1 MTYQWTKTDAA
12 APERVL
18 LIGLDCG
25 DYDAE
30 ASMAELERLTD
41 TAGGL
46 VVGHTVQKRPAPEGA
61 TYIGS
66 GLVESLAEFCRQ
78 NEVDL
83 TVADGS
89 LTPVQ
94 ARNLERALGTAVIDR
109 TALILDIFAAR
120 ARSSEGKLQV
130 ELAQLQYR
138 LPRLGGQGNSLSR
151 LGGGIGTRGPGE
163 SKLESDRRHIRRRIT
178 ALQRELKTVQERRER
193 MHLRRQKNRALTVAL
208 VGYHSAF

>member
-1 MTYQWTKTDAA
+1 MAYQWTKTDAA

-130 ELAQLQYR
+130 ELASCNTGCLGWAGR
-138 LPRLGGQGNSLSR
+138 AIPCLDWAAVSAPAAPAKASWKATGATFAAGLLPCSGS
-151 LGGGIGTRGPGE
+151 
-163 SKLESDRRHIRRRIT
+163 
-178 ALQRELKTVQERRER
+178 
-193 MHLRRQKNRALTVAL
+193 
-208 VGYHSAF
+208 

>member
-1 MTYQWTKTDAA
+1 MAYQWTKTDAA

-66 GLVESLAEFCRQ
+66 GLVESLAAHRVGDAGGASAFEG
-78 NEVDL
+78 D
-83 TVADGS
+83 
-89 LTPVQ
+89 
-94 ARNLERALGTAVIDR
+94 ARSERAGMDAEVGTRFRRIEVGDGGGTAR
-109 TALILDIFAAR
+109 ALALRDLVEADAGLCGAIEVRVAR
-120 ARSSEGKLQV
+120 HARLHAGFDEGLRQRIGVAQV
-130 ELAQLQYR
+130 
-138 LPRLGGQGNSLSR
+138 GNGQGA
-151 LGGGIGTRGPGE
+151 I
-163 SKLESDRRHIRRRIT
+163 
-178 ALQRELKTVQERRER
+178 AAVQ
-193 MHLRRQKNRALTVAL
+193 
-208 VGYHSAF
+208 

>member
-1 MTYQWTKTDAA
+1 MAYQWTKTDAA

-109 TALILDIFAAR
+109 TALILDILPPGHGAAR
-120 ARSSEGKLQV
+120 ASCKWSWPSCNTGCPGWAGRAILCLDWAAVSAPAAPAKASWKATGAIFAAGL
-130 ELAQLQYR
+130 
-138 LPRLGGQGNSLSR
+138 LPCSGS
-151 LGGGIGTRGPGE
+151 
-163 SKLESDRRHIRRRIT
+163 
-178 ALQRELKTVQERRER
+178 
-193 MHLRRQKNRALTVAL
+193 
-208 VGYHSAF
+208 

>member
-1 MTYQWTKTDAA
+1 MAYQWTKTDAA
-12 APERVL
+12 APERVR

-66 GLVESLAEFCRQ
+66 GLVESLADFCKQ

-120 ARSSEGKLQV
+120 ARSSEGKWN
-130 ELAQLQYR
+130 
-138 LPRLGGQGNSLSR
+138 LPSCNTGC
-151 LGGGIGTRGPGE
+151 PGW
-163 SKLESDRRHIRRRIT
+163 
-178 ALQRELKTVQERRER
+178 AG
-193 MHLRRQKNRALTVAL
+193 RAILCLDWAAV
-208 VGYHSAF
+208 SAPAAPAKASWKATGAIFAAGLLPCSGS